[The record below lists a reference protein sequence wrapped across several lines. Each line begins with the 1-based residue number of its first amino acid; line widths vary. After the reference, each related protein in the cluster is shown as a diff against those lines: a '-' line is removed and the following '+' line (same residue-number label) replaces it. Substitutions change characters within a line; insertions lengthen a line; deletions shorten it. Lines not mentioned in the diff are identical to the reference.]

1 VLPTGGGKTVNA
13 AALIEQYTSKL
24 RSVLIFAH
32 TREIV
37 RQTSDKL
44 KARDIQHG
52 AIMAGLEDLERP
64 QALVQVASI
73 QTLTARCIR
82 TKRQPLPA
90 ADLVIVDESHH
101 ILAKTYQKLIQ
112 QITEIYPNASVLGLT
127 ATPCRGDGRGLGG
140 TFDVLVEGPQVQE
153 LIELGFL
160 VRTTFYAP
168 PEAQMQRLVRG
179 VDVVGADYNQKRLGE
194 RMDRAP
200 LIGDIVTQY
209 AKYGQGRK
217 AICYA
222 TTVAHSVHIAERF
235 NEVGIKCE
243 HIDGTT
249 PKDERDETLNRLAIG
264 ETQIVTNVGVLTE
277 GFDAPVV
284 GCIILARPT
293 KSFGL
298 YRQMVGRGLRP
309 AEGKSDCIVLD
320 HSGAVYR
327 HGLPEDPV
335 EWTLDPDLKVEATAH
350 TKAAN
355 NFESSKRLVECQC
368 GAIRKGGEPCPS
380 CGFLPKRPASAFVCH
395 DGDLGLVTDGH
406 ASERVYSDYEKH
418 LWHGMLVHIAQQRNY
433 KPGWVAHQYKKKF
446 GVFPGWEAS
455 PEPVEPTPEVL
466 SWVRSR
472 MIAYAK
478 GQAKAMAS

>member
-1 VLPTGGGKTVNA
+1 MTLRPYQEKLNADILAAFDAGHRRILAVLPTGGGKTVNA
-13 AALIEQYTSKL
+13 AALIEHFVAQM
-24 RSVLIFAH
+24 RSVIIFAH

-44 KARDIQHG
+44 TARGVQHG
-52 AIMAGLEDLERP
+52 VIMAGLEDLQRP

-82 TKRQPLPA
+82 TSHQPLPPA
-90 ADLVIVDESHH
+90 HLVIVDESHH
-101 ILAKTYQKLIQ
+101 VLAQTYQNLIK
-112 QITEIYPNASVLGLT
+112 QIREIYPDACVIGLT

-140 TFDVLVEGPQVQE
+140 TFDILVEGPQVQD
-153 LIELGFL
+153 LIDLGFL

-168 PEAQMQRLVRG
+168 PEAAMKRLVRG
-179 VDVVGADYNQKRLGE
+179 VETVGHDYNQKRLGE

-200 LIGDIVTQY
+200 LIGDIVSQY
-209 AKYGQGRK
+209 AKHGQNRR

-222 TTVAHSVHIAERF
+222 TVAHSVHISERF
-235 NEVGIKCE
+235 NEVDIKCE

-249 PKDERDETLNRLAIG
+249 PRGDRDAILQRLASG
-264 ETQIVTNVGVLTE
+264 ETQVVTNVGVLTE

-309 AEGKSDCIVLD
+309 AEGKTDCIVLD

-350 TKAAN
+350 TKASH
-355 NFESSKRLVECQC
+355 NFESSKRLVECHC
-368 GAIRKGGEPCPS
+368 GAIRKAVS
-380 CGFLPKRPASAFVCH
+380 PALAVVSYH
-395 DGDLGLVTDGH
+395 DVRRMRSSVTTATLV
-406 ASERVYSDYEKH
+406 
-418 LWHGMLVHIAQQRNY
+418 
-433 KPGWVAHQYKKKF
+433 
-446 GVFPGWEAS
+446 
-455 PEPVEPTPEVL
+455 
-466 SWVRSR
+466 
-472 MIAYAK
+472 
-478 GQAKAMAS
+478 